1 MSEAIPASY
10 NPFGRLPA
18 LPTVAGV
25 IRRSVHPSPC
35 NADARPRSNAG
46 EVRPHATTSSRWLV
60 REDNPYEIPDID
72 TGGADE
78 LDYEQHQAA
87 AEHAEHLHDAQRDL
101 DEAQNLVAVLLAS
114 LEGEGDSR
122 AMQAEAVLQIVD
134 SRIRR
139 AHEQLDRHADRH
151 SNLFFA
157 YFDLRDRS
165 QAEEGDED

>member
-10 NPFGRLPA
+10 GTFGRPPA
-18 LPTVAGV
+18 GPAIAGAT
-25 IRRSVHPSPC
+25 RHSAHPAPC
-35 NADARPRSNAG
+35 IVDTRTRSNADG
-46 EVRPHATTSSRWLV
+46 ASPPAAISTEWLV

-72 TGGADE
+72 TGSADE

-134 SRIRR
+134 SRIRE

-151 SNLFFA
+151 TNLFFA
-157 YFDLRDRS
+157 YFDLKDRTE
-165 QAEEGDED
+165 AEEGDED